1 MIRSFIKRWLIL
13 LALMF
18 SLSLSAQTD
27 QQVYDELKKYN
38 VKHPEIVLAQAKLE
52 TGNYT
57 STLCKKHGN
66 LFGLKRKGGYAKFNN
81 WQESVK
87 AYRDWVQY
95 KYKGGDYYVFLK
107 KIGYAS
113 DPKYIIKV
121 KEMVK
126 RIQIVDSIN

>member
-1 MIRSFIKRWLIL
+1 MIKSFIKRWLIL

-27 QQVYDELKKYN
+27 QQVYQELLKYN
-38 VKHPEIVLAQAKLE
+38 IKHPEIVLAQAKLE

-66 LFGLKRKGGYAKFNN
+66 LFGLKRKGSYAKFNN
-81 WQESVK
+81 WRESVK

-126 RIQIVDSIN
+126 RI

>member
-13 LALMF
+13 LTLMF

-38 VKHPEIVLAQAKLE
+38 VKYPQIVLAQAKLE

-126 RIQIVDSIN
+126 RI

>member
-1 MIRSFIKRWLIL
+1 M

-27 QQVYDELKKYN
+27 QQVYQELLKYN
-38 VKHPEIVLAQAKLE
+38 IEHPEIVLAQAKLE

-57 STLCKKHGN
+57 SSLCRKHGN
-66 LFGLKRKGGYAKFNN
+66 LFGLRGRSGYARFNN
-81 WQESVK
+81 WKESVK

-95 KYKGGDYYVFLK
+95 KYKGGDYYAFLR

-113 DPKYIIKV
+113 DPRYTTIV
-121 KEMVK
+121 K
-126 RIQIVDSIN
+126 QIVKTLKIDYSTN

>member
-13 LALMF
+13 LVLMF

-38 VKHPEIVLAQAKLE
+38 VKYPQIVLAQAKLE

-66 LFGLKRKGGYAKFNN
+66 LFGLKRKGGYVKFNN
-81 WQESVK
+81 WRIRNYFIWLFNK
-87 AYRDWVQY
+87 
-95 KYKGGDYYVFLK
+95 KYGLF
-107 KIGYAS
+107 
-113 DPKYIIKV
+113 
-121 KEMVK
+121 
-126 RIQIVDSIN
+126 

>member
-13 LALMF
+13 LVLMF

-27 QQVYDELKKYN
+27 QQVYDELKKYD
-38 VKHPEIVLAQAKLE
+38 VKYPQIVLAQAKLE

-81 WQESVK
+81 WKESVK

-126 RIQIVDSIN
+126 RI

>member
-1 MIRSFIKRWLIL
+1 MIKSKTVRFFNFKRLITL
-13 LALMF
+13 LVIMF

-38 VKHPEIVLAQAKLE
+38 IKHPRIVLAQAKLE

-57 STLCKKHGN
+57 SKLCKRHGN
-66 LFGLKRKGGYAKFNN
+66 LFGLKGRKGYVKFGS

-113 DPKYIIKV
+113 DPRYIEKV
-121 KEMVK
+121 KQMAKKV
-126 RIQIVDSIN
+126 

>member
-1 MIRSFIKRWLIL
+1 M
-13 LALMF
+13 
-18 SLSLSAQTD
+18 
-27 QQVYDELKKYN
+27 
-38 VKHPEIVLAQAKLE
+38 LAQAKLE

-66 LFGLKRKGGYAKFNN
+66 LFGLKRKGDYAKFNN

-126 RIQIVDSIN
+126 RI

>member
-1 MIRSFIKRWLIL
+1 M

-52 TGNYT
+52 TGNFT

-81 WQESVK
+81 WRESVK

-126 RIQIVDSIN
+126 RI

>member
-38 VKHPEIVLAQAKLE
+38 VKHPQIVLAQAKLE

-81 WQESVK
+81 WRESVK

-126 RIQIVDSIN
+126 RI

>member
-38 VKHPEIVLAQAKLE
+38 VKYPQIVLAQAKLE

-66 LFGLKRKGGYAKFNN
+66 LFGLKRKNGYAKFNN
-81 WQESVK
+81 WRESVK

-107 KIGYAS
+107 KIGYAQ
-113 DPKYIIKV
+113 DPKYIVKV

-126 RIQIVDSIN
+126 KI

>member
-13 LALMF
+13 LVLMF

-27 QQVYDELKKYN
+27 QQVYDELKKYD
-38 VKHPEIVLAQAKLE
+38 VKYPQIVLAQAKLE

-81 WQESVK
+81 WRESVK

-126 RIQIVDSIN
+126 RI

>member
-13 LALMF
+13 LVLMF

-38 VKHPEIVLAQAKLE
+38 VKYPQIVLAQTKLE
-52 TGNYT
+52 TGDYT

-81 WQESVK
+81 WKESVK

-126 RIQIVDSIN
+126 RI

>member
-27 QQVYDELKKYN
+27 QQVYDELKKYD
-38 VKHPEIVLAQAKLE
+38 VKYPQIVLAQAKLE

-126 RIQIVDSIN
+126 RI

>member
-27 QQVYDELKKYN
+27 QQVYDELKKYD
-38 VKHPEIVLAQAKLE
+38 VKYPQIVLAQAKLE

-81 WQESVK
+81 WRESVK

-126 RIQIVDSIN
+126 RI

>member
-13 LALMF
+13 LVLMF

-38 VKHPEIVLAQAKLE
+38 VKYPQIVLAQAKLE

-66 LFGLKRKGGYAKFNN
+66 LFGLKRKGRYAKFNN

-87 AYRDWVQY
+87 AYHDWVQY

-126 RIQIVDSIN
+126 RI

>member
-13 LALMF
+13 LVLMF

-38 VKHPEIVLAQAKLE
+38 VKYPQIVLAQAKLE

-95 KYKGGDYYVFLK
+95 KYKGGDYYAFLK
-107 KIGYAS
+107 RIGYAS
-113 DPKYIIKV
+113 NPDYYIIKV
-121 KEMVK
+121 KEIVK
-126 RIQIVDSIN
+126 RL

>member
-13 LALMF
+13 LVLMF

-38 VKHPEIVLAQAKLE
+38 VKYPQIVLAQAKLE

-66 LFGLKRKGGYAKFNN
+66 LFGLKRKGRYAKFNN

-87 AYRDWVQY
+87 VYRDWVQY

-126 RIQIVDSIN
+126 RI

>member
-1 MIRSFIKRWLIL
+1 MIKSKTVRFFNFRRLITL
-13 LALMF
+13 LVIMF

-38 VKHPEIVLAQAKLE
+38 IKHPHIVLAQAKLE

-57 STLCKKHGN
+57 SKLCKRHGN
-66 LFGLKRKGGYAKFNN
+66 LFGLKGRKGYAKFGN
-81 WQESVK
+81 WKESVK

-113 DPKYIIKV
+113 DPRYIEKV
-121 KEMVK
+121 KQMAKKV
-126 RIQIVDSIN
+126 

>member
-27 QQVYDELKKYN
+27 QQVYDELKKCN
-38 VKHPEIVLAQAKLE
+38 VKYPQIVLAQAKLE

-126 RIQIVDSIN
+126 RI

>member
-38 VKHPEIVLAQAKLE
+38 VKYPQIVLAQAKLE

-113 DPKYIIKV
+113 DPKYIVKV

-126 RIQIVDSIN
+126 KI

>member
-1 MIRSFIKRWLIL
+1 MIRSFIKRWIIL

-38 VKHPEIVLAQAKLE
+38 VKYPQIVLAQAKLE

-66 LFGLKRKGGYAKFNN
+66 LFGLKRKGGYVKFNN
-81 WQESVK
+81 WKESVK

-126 RIQIVDSIN
+126 RI

>member
-13 LALMF
+13 LVLMF

-38 VKHPEIVLAQAKLE
+38 VKYPQIVLAQAKLE

-126 RIQIVDSIN
+126 RI

>member
-27 QQVYDELKKYN
+27 QQVYDELKKYD
-38 VKHPEIVLAQAKLE
+38 VKYPQIVLAQAKLE

-66 LFGLKRKGGYAKFNN
+66 LFGLKRKNGYAKFNN
-81 WQESVK
+81 WKESVK

-113 DPKYIIKV
+113 DPKYIVKV

-126 RIQIVDSIN
+126 KI

>member
-38 VKHPEIVLAQAKLE
+38 VKYPQIVLAQAKLE

-81 WQESVK
+81 WKESVK

-113 DPKYIIKV
+113 DPKYIVKV

-126 RIQIVDSIN
+126 RI

>member
-13 LALMF
+13 LVLMF

-38 VKHPEIVLAQAKLE
+38 VKYPQIVLAQAKLE

-126 RIQIVDSIN
+126 KI

>member
-52 TGNYT
+52 TGNFT

-81 WQESVK
+81 WRESVK

-113 DPKYIIKV
+113 DPKYIVKV

-126 RIQIVDSIN
+126 RI

>member
-126 RIQIVDSIN
+126 RI